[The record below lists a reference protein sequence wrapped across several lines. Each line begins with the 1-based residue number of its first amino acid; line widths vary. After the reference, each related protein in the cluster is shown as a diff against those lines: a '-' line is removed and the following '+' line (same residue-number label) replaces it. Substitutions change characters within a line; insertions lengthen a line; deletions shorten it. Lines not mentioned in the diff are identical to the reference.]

1 MLYIEDVFHF
11 SRKLA
16 HEENGD
22 KTFYLLFNT
31 APATLTRFG
40 IFCAI
45 DGVTAANPALSSAMA
60 HKKIRSA
67 MAPLLVDADS
77 LAETGEEGRTKYF
90 YALMRNAILSA
101 DRLLFEYPDKN
112 CACSVSMA
120 IVFENAVYVA
130 NVGDSPV
137 RLADLTRGTIKDIY
151 TSHSE
156 GAILLRSGKLSETE
170 AKEYKRKNVLHRVV
184 GGARSLLE
192 PEDVFVQRHSLAKDS
207 VLLLGSDGAL
217 SKLDEA
223 VLDGII
229 FSNREDMKQLCFKVY
244 ESVVKA
250 GGKDDTSMIAV
261 RIKKGI

>member
-22 KTFYLLFNT
+22 KTFYLLFST
-31 APATLTRFG
+31 APAASSRFG
-40 IFCAI
+40 VFCVI
-45 DGVTAANPALSSAMA
+45 DGVSTANPALSSALA
-60 HKKIRSA
+60 QKKLRSA
-67 MAPLLVDADS
+67 VASLVVDADS
-77 LAETGEEGRTKYF
+77 LTETDEEARTKYF

-151 TSHSE
+151 TSHGE
-156 GAILLRSGKLSETE
+156 GATLARSGKLTEEE
-170 AKEYKRKNVLHRVV
+170 AKHYKYKNVLHRVV

-192 PEDVFVQRHSLAKDS
+192 PADVFTQRHVLSQDS

-217 SKLDEA
+217 STLDEEA
-223 VLDGII
+223 LDRIV
-229 FSNREDMKQLCFKVY
+229 FSNREDMKQLCSKVY
-244 ESVVKA
+244 ESVVNA

-261 RIKKGI
+261 RIKKGV

>member
-31 APATLTRFG
+31 APASLTRFG
-40 IFCAI
+40 VFCVI
-45 DGVTAANPALSSAMA
+45 DGVSTANPALSSALA
-60 HKKIRSA
+60 QKKIRSA
-67 MAPLLVDADS
+67 VAPLMVDADS
-77 LAETGEEGRTKYF
+77 LAATDEEGRTKYF
-90 YALMRNAILSA
+90 FSLMQNAILSA
-101 DRLLFEYPDKN
+101 DQLLFEYPNEN

-120 IVFENAVYVA
+120 IVFEDAVYVA

-137 RLADLTRGTIKDIY
+137 RLTDLMCGSIKDIY

-156 GAILLRSGKLSETE
+156 GAILARNGKLNEAE
-170 AKEYKRKNVLHRVV
+170 AKHYKRKNVLHRVV
-184 GGARSLLE
+184 GGARSLLD
-192 PEDVFVQRHSLAKDS
+192 PADVFVQRHPLFQDS

-217 SKLDEA
+217 STLDEG
-223 VLDGII
+223 VLDEIV
-229 FSNREDMKQLCFKVY
+229 FSNREDMKQLCVKVY
-244 ESVVKA
+244 ESVVNA

-261 RIKKGI
+261 RIKKGV